1 MTRTELL
8 TFMRAHRMAVQTS
21 RPEAGPP
28 QAAVVG
34 IAVTDGL
41 EIVFD
46 TLASSRKA
54 QNLRRDPSISFVIG
68 GLADGEE
75 QTVQYEGVAD
85 EPVGAELEAV
95 KQVYIERFPDGV
107 ERQRWPGLIYVRAK
121 PAWIRYSNF
130 DRRPPLIVEW
140 AADQIRKLR

>member
-1 MTRTELL
+1 M
-8 TFMRAHRMAVQTS
+8 
-21 RPEAGPP
+21 
-28 QAAVVG
+28 
-34 IAVTDGL
+34 
-41 EIVFD
+41 
-46 TLASSRKA
+46 
-54 QNLRRDPSISFVIG
+54 
-68 GLADGEE
+68 
-75 QTVQYEGVAD
+75 QYEGVAD